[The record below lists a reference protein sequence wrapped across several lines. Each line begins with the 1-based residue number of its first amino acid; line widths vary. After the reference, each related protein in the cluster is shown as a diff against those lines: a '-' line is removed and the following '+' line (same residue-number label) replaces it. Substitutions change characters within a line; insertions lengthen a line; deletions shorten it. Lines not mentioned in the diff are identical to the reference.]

1 MKKILLATL
10 ALAVMFTSCS
20 KEDNGGNET
29 QDNVIVVKLPDNVSL
44 RAVEAQGSAASTIT
58 LANVTVFLLN
68 GNNVVGA
75 PKTFSGPE
83 ITAKSKRIE
92 QASSSVNKVVVVAN
106 IPAGDMSAVNALTT
120 ETAIKN
126 YAFAIAD
133 QNSGIAA
140 VTRMGTG
147 TPATAVDLTPDGHNY
162 KAVSVELEPLT
173 ARFEIGAVKAGNNVA
188 NVTLEGVW
196 INAYYTNGSKATVK
210 THNDADPVW
219 YTTPATTS
227 SPFNAAVGTVTM
239 TNTYTVPS
247 YYNAASPL
255 VTMTAGSQVYA
266 YQLFA
271 GANIPHLIL
280 LVKGEYTTADASGN
294 KFFLGYVTFTRFTES
309 GTDISSVLPNTI
321 YKVGVGDIGIE
332 INADDIT
339 IWPEMQKFDLGVTVT
354 TTPWTV
360 KNVTP
365 NI

>member
-1 MKKILLATL
+1 MKKILFATL
-10 ALAVMFTSCS
+10 ALAVLFTACS
-20 KEDNGGNET
+20 KEDNGGSET
-29 QDNVIVVKLPDNVSL
+29 QDNVLMVKLPDNVSL
-44 RAVEAQGSAASTIT
+44 RAVENQGSAASVIT
-58 LANVTVFLLN
+58 LNDVTVFLLN
-68 GNNVVGA
+68 GNNVVGT
-75 PKTFSGPE
+75 PITFLPAE
-83 ITAKSKRIE
+83 ITAKTKRIE
-92 QASSSVNKVVVVAN
+92 QVSSSVNKVIVVAN
-106 IPAGDMSAVNALTT
+106 IPAGDVSAVNALTT
-120 ETAIKN
+120 ETAISN
-126 YAFAIAD
+126 YAFAIAS

-147 TPATAVDLTPDGHNY
+147 TPATASDPAPDGHNY
-162 KAVSVELEPLT
+162 KAVSVELAPLT
-173 ARFEIGAVKAGNNVA
+173 ARFEIGTVKAGNNVA

-196 INAYYTNGSKATVK
+196 MNAYYTDGSKATVK
-210 THNDADPVW
+210 THIDTDPVW
-219 YTTPATTS
+219 LTTPLTTS
-227 SPFNAAVGTVTM
+227 SPFAAAVSTVTM
-239 TNTYTVPS
+239 TNPYTVPS
-247 YYNAASPL
+247 YYNIGSPL
-255 VTMTAGSQVYA
+255 VTQTAGSQVYA

>member
-1 MKKILLATL
+1 MKKILFATL

-29 QDNVIVVKLPDNVSL
+29 QDNVIVVKLPNNVSL
-44 RAVEAQGSAASTIT
+44 RAVEAQESATSTIT
-58 LANVTVFLLN
+58 LNDVTVFLLN

-75 PKTFSGPE
+75 PKIFSGPE
-83 ITAKSKRIE
+83 IFAKSKRIE
-92 QASSSVNKVVVVAN
+92 QVSSSVNKVIVVAN
-106 IPAGDMSAVNALTT
+106 IPAGDMPTVIALTT

-126 YAFAIAD
+126 YAFAIAS

-147 TPATAVDLTPDGHNY
+147 TPATATDLTPDGHNY

-173 ARFEIGAVKAGNNVA
+173 ARFEIGTVKPGNNIA

-196 INAYYTNGSKATVK
+196 INAYYTDGAKTVVK

-219 YTTPATTS
+219 LTTPLTTS

-239 TNTYTVPS
+239 TNPYTVPS
-247 YYNAASPL
+247 YYNMASPL
-255 VTMTAGSQVYA
+255 VTLTAGSQVYA

-280 LVKGEYTTADASGN
+280 LVKGEYTTADALGN
-294 KFFLGYVTFTRFTES
+294 KFFLGYVTFTKFTES
-309 GTDISSVLPNTI
+309 GTDISSVLANTI
-321 YKVGVGDIGIE
+321 YKVGVGVTGIE
-332 INADDIT
+332 INAEDIT
-339 IWPEMQKFDLGVTVT
+339 PWPEMQLFDLGVTVT
-354 TTPWTV
+354 TAPWTV
-360 KNVTP
+360 KTVTP